1 MEPPRS
7 DENSGTTASAGG
19 TGSVERQLRHRL
31 LAARTVAV
39 SFRAAMQSAERHL
52 QQVPAAEIQEIK
64 KRWRAWAEA
73 TLEKYAA
80 ELQTLTASEPITGDG
95 AAEALERYREELAR
109 AFEIVRTTPD
119 DG

>member
-1 MEPPRS
+1 MDPPTPP
-7 DENSGTTASAGG
+7 EAVGSGPVGS

-52 QQVPAAEIQEIK
+52 QEVPPAEILGIK
-64 KRWRAWAEA
+64 RRWRAWALE
-73 TLEKYAA
+73 TLERYAS
-80 ELQTLTASEPITGDG
+80 ELETLTATEPISGDG
-95 AAEALERYREELAR
+95 AADALERYREELAR

-119 DG
+119 DN

>member
-1 MEPPRS
+1 MDPPAA
-7 DENSGTTASAGG
+7 DESSGTASAGG

-52 QQVPAAEIQEIK
+52 QVPTAEIEEIK
-64 KRWRAWAEA
+64 KRWRAWALE

-80 ELQTLTASEPITGDG
+80 ELETFTSSEPITGNG

-109 AFEIVRTTPD
+109 AFDIVRTTRGD
-119 DG
+119 S

>member
-1 MEPPRS
+1 MDPPTPPEPMG
-7 DENSGTTASAGG
+7 SGPVGS

-52 QQVPAAEIQEIK
+52 QEVPPAEITEIK
-64 KRWRAWAEA
+64 RRWRSWALA
-73 TLEKYAA
+73 TLERYSA
-80 ELQTLTASEPITGDG
+80 ELETLTSTQPITGDG

-109 AFEIVRTTPD
+109 AFEIVRSTPD
-119 DG
+119 EN